1 MAVREIILMGYTKKY
16 RPDTFEKVIGNKSQV
31 AALEKS
37 VKRETPI
44 QAYIIVGPHGVGK
57 TTLARVACK
66 ALNIDPFNITEM
78 NLAQDGLKKDSEEI
92 TSACGTVSMGN
103 RGWILDEM
111 QASSKAFQNGIL
123 KILEEPPETDYFFIC
138 TTDPAKILDTVVS
151 RCTPIKLNLVKDSQ
165 IKKLLKGICREENYL
180 LDPEILEMISEAADG
195 HVRDAVKL
203 LDTVSGMEEEYI
215 QEYLESNVA
224 GLSEDIPEVINFCR
238 IYFSRIHFSDNI
250 GKVLKNLGALK
261 KERVEPETV
270 RRTLLSYGS
279 SVMLRDSSR
288 AADIAEMMEWFEEPL
303 FDTGTAWP
311 LLITRTVRSLAD

>member
-1 MAVREIILMGYTKKY
+1 MGYTKKY
-16 RPDTFEKVIGNKSQV
+16 RPDTFEKVIGNESQV

-37 VKRETPI
+37 IIRDNPV

-66 ALNIDPFNITEM
+66 ALNIDPFNIVEM

-92 TSACGTVSMGN
+92 TNACNTVSMGN

-123 KILEEPPETDYFFIC
+123 KLLEEPPAADFFFIC
-138 TTDPAKILDTVVS
+138 TTDPAKILDTVIS
-151 RCTPIKLNLVKDSQ
+151 RCTPIKLTLVKDSQ

-180 LDPEILEMISEAADG
+180 LDPEILEMIADAADG

-203 LDTVSGMEEEYI
+203 LDTVSGMEEEFI

-224 GLSEDIPEVINFCR
+224 GLNEDIPEVINFCR
-238 IYFSRIHFSDNI
+238 TYFTGNSNKS
-250 GKVLKNLGALK
+250 LKILGELK

-270 RRTLLSYGS
+270 RRTLLSYGAS
-279 SVMLRDSSR
+279 IILRDRLR
-288 AADIAEMMEWFEEPL
+288 AGERINEVAEMLEWFEEPL

-311 LLITRTVRSLAD
+311 LLITRTVRSFTN